1 MSAAAGGPIAI
12 AVTANTQPD
21 PIEAKA
27 MRRYSLTGEANGLR
41 WGSSSFVFT
50 WGCLRQSP
58 TSALVRI
65 GSGRGRRLVT
75 MGG

>member
-1 MSAAAGGPIAI
+1 
-12 AVTANTQPD
+12 
-21 PIEAKA
+21 